1 MKVNDI
7 KSFERRNKI
16 ELPKDENIEKSMIGT
31 LLIHPEFILK
41 FEYIKPKF
49 FYNRDLGCI
58 YHVINSLYNESIV
71 EIDNF
76 LIANEIEGNKNFK
89 EVFENSGIKNIDKH
103 IEELRLLGRSTI
115 EEYEY
120 MCKKVITMAFKRES
134 FIKLNEIS
142 KDILSSDEDINNINY
157 NLQQSVANF
166 SKIYIS
172 NDEIKSLG
180 EQADSIWEG
189 IISKRNSGFFGLPS
203 KFEELNK
210 YLTYEKTEL
219 VLISAPKK
227 TGKSNILSNEAWHK
241 AINGVPTLYIDREMS
256 TENHMLRML
265 AFLSGIENRRLKSGE
280 LSVKEEML
288 VREKL
293 KLIKT
298 LPFYHTYEPLAN
310 LNELYMKTKSL
321 QLKHGVEFLVY
332 DYVKANQ
339 GGDSDKEYQVLGRQ
353 TDWLKN
359 EIAGSLNLACLGSAQ
374 MDDSGKK
381 VADSQKIER
390 NCSSSIHVVRK
401 TIEEIAIDGKDS
413 GNLKMM
419 VKFNRNGAMTEED
432 EYINLYLNGNIAT
445 VSQAKNPFTCTGD
458 GAY

>member
-1 MKVNDI
+1 
-7 KSFERRNKI
+7 
-16 ELPKDENIEKSMIGT
+16 
-31 LLIHPEFILK
+31 
-41 FEYIKPKF
+41 
-49 FYNRDLGCI
+49 
-58 YHVINSLYNESIV
+58 
-71 EIDNF
+71 
-76 LIANEIEGNKNFK
+76 
-89 EVFENSGIKNIDKH
+89 H

-142 KDILSSDEDINNINY
+142 KDILSTDEDINNINY
-157 NLQQSVANF
+157 NLQQSIANF

-401 TIEEIAIDGKDS
+401 TMEEIAIDGRDS

>member
-142 KDILSSDEDINNINY
+142 KDILSTDEDINNINY

-401 TIEEIAIDGKDS
+401 TMEEIAIDGKDS

>member
-1 MKVNDI
+1 MKINDI

-71 EIDNF
+71 EIDSF
-76 LIANEIEGNKNFK
+76 LIANEIDGNKNFK

-120 MCKKVITMAFKRES
+120 MCKKVVTMAFKRES

-142 KDILSSDEDINNINY
+142 KDILSTDEDINNINY

-401 TIEEIAIDGKDS
+401 TMEEIAIDGKDS

>member
-401 TIEEIAIDGKDS
+401 TMEEIAIDGRDS

>member
-1 MKVNDI
+1 MKINDI

-41 FEYIKPKF
+41 FEYVKPKF
-49 FYNRDLGCI
+49 FYNRGLGCI

-89 EVFENSGIKNIDKH
+89 EVFENSGIKDIDKH

-120 MCKKVITMAFKRES
+120 MCKKVTTMAFKRES

-142 KDILSSDEDINNINY
+142 KDILSTDEDINNINY
-157 NLQQSVANF
+157 NLQQSIANF

-401 TIEEIAIDGKDS
+401 TMEEIAIDGRDS

>member
-401 TIEEIAIDGKDS
+401 TMEEIAIDGKDS

>member
-142 KDILSSDEDINNINY
+142 KDILSTDEDINNINY

-401 TIEEIAIDGKDS
+401 TMEEIAIDGRDS

>member
-89 EVFENSGIKNIDKH
+89 EVFESSGIKNIDKH

>member
-142 KDILSSDEDINNINY
+142 KDILSTDEDINNINY
-157 NLQQSVANF
+157 NLQQSIANF

-401 TIEEIAIDGKDS
+401 TMEEIAIDGRDS